1 MGKWKKEIW
10 STPLLPPPPPPLT
23 TNPALWSIS
32 MIACSLATLSTS
44 VPAATALSV
53 GSLAVA
59 ICGGGHKDF
68 RTLRGDFS
76 AEGKSPPADLNMMSN
91 LPMVNLLK
99 YYATNQIVVP
109 FADHAITTYWG
120 ELQGVNALLGAG
132 GGGMLFLRRFLRRV
146 LV

>member
-1 MGKWKKEIW
+1 MEE
-10 STPLLPPPPPPLT
+10 L
-23 TNPALWSIS
+23 
-32 MIACSLATLSTS
+32 C
-44 VPAATALSV
+44 
-53 GSLAVA
+53 
-59 ICGGGHKDF
+59 
-68 RTLRGDFS
+68 
-76 AEGKSPPADLNMMSN
+76 N